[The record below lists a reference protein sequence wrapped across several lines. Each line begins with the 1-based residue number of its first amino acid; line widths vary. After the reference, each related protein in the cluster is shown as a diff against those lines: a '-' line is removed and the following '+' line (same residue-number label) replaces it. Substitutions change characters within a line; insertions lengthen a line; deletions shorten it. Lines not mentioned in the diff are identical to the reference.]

1 MTGVQEVVISTPAEF
16 KKEKRK
22 ANVWRKQM
30 FISNK
35 RDKIRDL
42 ESTIKVKKHE
52 LKEVR
57 ARRFSPNKQTYFEY
71 VKNNIE
77 FAKGRGWAIT
87 IPLAGKRELKR
98 LKRLG

>member
-1 MTGVQEVVISTPAEF
+1 MTGIQKVVISTPAEF
-16 KKEKRK
+16 KKEKRR
-22 ANVWRKQM
+22 ANIWRKQM
-30 FISNK
+30 FSSNK

-42 ESTIKVKKHE
+42 ESTIKARKHE

-57 ARRFSPNKQTYFEY
+57 ARKFSSNKQTYFEY
-71 VKNNIE
+71 VKSNIE
-77 FAKGRGWAIT
+77 FAKGRDWAIT